1 MNDDKLRN
9 KSNCWN
15 SNDKWSFK
23 PAEDNMFYV
32 ANISNSTVLGISNQK
47 VKEESM
53 IENDPRQMWE
63 LIANLEGYFS
73 VRNPFSQTVLTAV
86 STDCL
91 ETKGMNEI

>member
-1 MNDDKLRN
+1 
-9 KSNCWN
+9 
-15 SNDKWSFK
+15 
-23 PAEDNMFYV
+23 MFYV

-73 VRNPFSQTVLTAV
+73 VRHSFSQTVLTAV

-91 ETKGMNEI
+91 ETKGMNELQKSKGEKIHFIFS